1 MIIREFKESDLMYL
15 YGTLSDPQVME
26 YIEPIYTL
34 DKTRDFLHSAAL
46 SNPQLIYAAEDDD
59 GNYIGYVIY
68 HEYDDDSVELGWLLN
83 RIEWGKG
90 YASELTKLLIERAKQ
105 DGKDA
110 VIECD
115 PMQLVSKHIAEKFGF
130 KYQGNLDGCDVY
142 KLTMNDKPKF
152 LYHGSKY
159 CFDIVKPSQAHGN
172 CEEDSKL
179 GIYAVATKEEAIPFA
194 LPFRWYPDEPG
205 GKLLFNTEGKNSYLE
220 YGSID
225 PNGKGYI
232 YVLPADTFELVNE
245 WEWVSSVEVKPIER
259 IEISVKDYMNTI
271 TFSEEAKKIQKELY
285 GL

>member
-1 MIIREFKESDLMYL
+1 MIIREFKESDLMNL

-34 DKTRDFLHSAAL
+34 DKTRDFLYSAAL

-83 RIEWGKG
+83 RNEWGKG
-90 YASELTKLLIERAKQ
+90 YASELTILLIERAKQ

-130 KYQGNLDGCDVY
+130 KYQGNIDGCDVY
-142 KLTMNDKPKF
+142 K
-152 LYHGSKY
+152 
-159 CFDIVKPSQAHGN
+159 
-172 CEEDSKL
+172 
-179 GIYAVATKEEAIPFA
+179 
-194 LPFRWYPDEPG
+194 
-205 GKLLFNTEGKNSYLE
+205 
-220 YGSID
+220 
-225 PNGKGYI
+225 
-232 YVLPADTFELVNE
+232 DTFELVNE
-245 WEWVSSVEVKPIER
+245 WEWGSSVEVKPIER
-259 IEISVKDYMNTI
+259 IVISVKDYMNTI

>member
-1 MIIREFKESDLMYL
+1 MLPGAELVIANLL
-15 YGTLSDPQVME
+15 
-26 YIEPIYTL
+26 IE
-34 DKTRDFLHSAAL
+34 
-46 SNPQLIYAAEDDD
+46 
-59 GNYIGYVIY
+59 YIGYSAFKNVIRQVNAQY
-68 HEYDDDSVELGWLLN
+68 VSCVIQINTDDKTWVSDSPYLHAFDGLDTIHHQMEEGTLTEAMNEIGYS
-83 RIEWGKG
+83 RILSDTVKLPNGK
-90 YASELTKLLIERAKQ
+90 A
-105 DGKDA
+105 
-110 VIECD
+110 
-115 PMQLVSKHIAEKFGF
+115 LVRLDYIKKFGF
-130 KYQGNLDGCDVY
+130 KYQGILDGCDVY